1 MSRASGS
8 LVSPPPAPY
17 VPFSLGSLEAL
28 PPLKWTSWGL
38 SSVSWVAQGLCSS
51 SLGLSAEAAPWPLL
65 FGTWAPEALCGI
77 CVAAQAARGHGWGV
91 PGCVWAQWVTCPA
104 TPLTVTPPCP
114 PPQPLLCFQDR
125 MPSSTPLHGW
135 HPRGPWPHPQVLLI
149 LGCKMSNCQVT
160 LPPAGGD
167 RTCQQK
173 RMAYRQQ
180 RTLSHPRGPLRAAA
194 KGDSK
199 ATGLVVFGLQRV
211 WGREEP
217 AP

>member
-1 MSRASGS
+1 MFLLAG
-8 LVSPPPAPY
+8 
-17 VPFSLGSLEAL
+17 PFSKGR
-28 PPLKWTSWGL
+28 
-38 SSVSWVAQGLCSS
+38 
-51 SLGLSAEAAPWPLL
+51 PWPLL
-65 FGTWAPEALCGI
+65 FGTWAPEALCGM
-77 CVAAQAARGHGWGV
+77 CVAAQATRGHGWGV
-91 PGCVWAQWVTCPA
+91 PDCVWAQWVTCPA

-114 PPQPLLCFQDR
+114 PPQPLLCFQAR
-125 MPSSTPLHGW
+125 MSSSTPLHGW
-135 HPRGPWPHPQVLLI
+135 HPQGPWPHPQVLLI

-173 RMAYRQQ
+173 RIAYRQQ
-180 RTLSHPRGPLRAAA
+180 RTLSHARGPLRAAA

>member
-8 LVSPPPAPY
+8 LVFPPPAPD
-17 VPFSLGSLEAL
+17 VPFSSGSVEAL

-65 FGTWAPEALCGI
+65 FGTWAPEALCGM
-77 CVAAQAARGHGWGV
+77 CVAAQAARGHGGGGSLAAYGLSGSPAQQHLSLLPHHV
-91 PGCVWAQWVTCPA
+91 PFPS
-104 TPLTVTPPCP
+104 PC
-114 PPQPLLCFQDR
+114 CFQDR
-125 MPSSTPLHGW
+125 RPSSTPLHGW
-135 HPRGPWPHPQVLLI
+135 HPRAPWPHPQVLVI
-149 LGCKMSNCQVT
+149 LGCKMSNCRVT